1 MGSNKRYGS
10 DVSASTVA
18 RVDTSGPASLYREE
32 TGDRITEAVEPLPVR
47 AWVRL
52 GLRPLLVEAHAH
64 SWTPTAV
71 LIVFG
76 HLGVQHSAWVW
87 ASAVARR

>member
-32 TGDRITEAVEPLPVR
+32 TGDRITEAVEPVPVR
-47 AWVRL
+47 AWVRF
-52 GLRPLLVEAHAH
+52 GSQPVLVEGHAH

-71 LIVFG
+71 RVRFS
-76 HLGVQHSAWVW
+76 HRGVTRDAWVW